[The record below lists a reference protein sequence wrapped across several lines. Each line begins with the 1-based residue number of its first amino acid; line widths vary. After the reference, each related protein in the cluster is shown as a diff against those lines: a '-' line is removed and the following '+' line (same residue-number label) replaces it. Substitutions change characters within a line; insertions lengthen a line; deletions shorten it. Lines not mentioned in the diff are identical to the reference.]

1 MAVKKLTA
9 RELEEMMTEEE
20 RALFQHWRNRIGE
33 EAAPIP
39 LKEALSKQTIYIF
52 GWGAEVSSATIK
64 RWAIANEDFNALWF
78 DDEYAKKSRWGG
90 IIAPP
95 MYLLSCHDGLGYPM
109 ELFLYM
115 EENLDKFPN
124 YAGTVQG
131 GIEWEFFE
139 PVRPGDMISFKHR
152 LADVYWKAGK
162 ENRLLFIAG
171 ETTLTNQKGQ
181 LVATNRG
188 SAIYFFKYTKKRK

>member
-1 MAVKKLTA
+1 MAAKRLTA

-20 RALFQHWRNRIGE
+20 RALFVRWRNRIGE
-33 EAAPIP
+33 EFTPTP
-39 LKEALSKQTIYIF
+39 LKEALSKPTIYIF

-78 DDEYAKKSRWGG
+78 DEEYAKKSRWGG

-95 MYLLSCHDGLGYPM
+95 MYLLSCHDGHEYPM
-109 ELFLYM
+109 EFFHYM
-115 EENLDKFPN
+115 EENLDKFPT

-131 GIEWEFFE
+131 EIEWEFFE
-139 PVRPGDMISFKHR
+139 QVRPGDAISFKHK
-152 LADVYWKAGK
+152 LADVYWKEGK
-162 ENRLLFIAG
+162 ENRLLFIVG
-171 ETTLTNQKGQ
+171 ETALKNQKGQ

-188 SAIYFFKYTKKRK
+188 SAIFFFKYTHKRK